1 MEFSLPK
8 PTYGALAFFFGKS
21 FPLDWCPIPA
31 YLIEM
36 WCNWWLEVV
45 DLVSIWKYFNIFKFE
60 NNFNLNIFKDA
71 PPGCPP
77 SIYRIMAECWNPSP
91 EARPTFSIL
100 LERLTACT
108 QDPEIMNS
116 PLPSFFRP
124 QSMERDATIM
134 RPSGNDDFCLQVPNS
149 SDYLIPLPDSRA
161 IAERLLSEATCVTL
175 PDTLTTH
182 TLTNSHKL
190 SDNCWE
196 TSFTKPAMKLMTAQ
210 QDSMEV
216 Q

>member
-1 MEFSLPK
+1 
-8 PTYGALAFFFGKS
+8 
-21 FPLDWCPIPA
+21 
-31 YLIEM
+31 
-36 WCNWWLEVV
+36 
-45 DLVSIWKYFNIFKFE
+45 
-60 NNFNLNIFKDA
+60 
-71 PPGCPP
+71 
-77 SIYRIMAECWNPSP
+77 MAECWNPSP

-108 QDPEIMNS
+108 QDPDIMNA
-116 PLPSFFRP
+116 PLPCFLRIQS

-161 IAERLLSEATCVTL
+161 IAERLLTEATCVTL
-175 PDTLTTH
+175 PDSLTTY

-190 SDNCWE
+190 PDNCWE
-196 TSFTKPAMKLMTAQ
+196 TSFTKPTPMKLMATQ

-216 Q
+216 RKSSLFITNLNALIV